1 MNVELQYNFYNKNI
15 EDLWYIFFT
24 LSDTSSF
31 EISAGKKGRYG
42 ISSETMM
49 SVLNTLTAIDFC
61 CSRNA
66 YSDAYTLIRKY
77 RDDLM
82 QYLFILNVI
91 QNTHGLTED
100 ELSSY
105 SFDTNSIIK
114 MIESDFNI
122 LISGKRKSDVQLAM
136 ESWMYN
142 DLDDTSNAQ
151 YRKHF
156 FDTSKYKK
164 YLMSTD
170 KRIESLMTT
179 FLNPIWASS
188 DRILNNYVHVNG
200 KKYLTDNYSYQI
212 DPAKK
217 MSELVDTLQHITNI
231 FLCLLAVVDSTKMMS
246 SDYRDYMEMGEKPPD
261 NCQYWVFPCIVD
273 YMNTYFGNQLLSY
286 IQANE
291 NNGMKFTSKD
301 YEDS

>member
-1 MNVELQYNFYNKNI
+1 MKAELQYKFNNSRI
-15 EDLWYIFFT
+15 QDLWYIFFA

-31 EISAGKKGRYG
+31 EISVGKKGRYG

-91 QNTHGLTED
+91 QNTHGLTEN
-100 ELSSY
+100 EINSF
-105 SFDTNSIIK
+105 SFDTNAIIK
-114 MIESDFNI
+114 MIESDFDI
-122 LISGKRKSDVQLAM
+122 LLSGERKSNVQLAM

-142 DLDDTSNAQ
+142 DLDDTSNSK
-151 YRKHF
+151 YRKNF
-156 FDTSKYKK
+156 FDTSKYKN

-179 FLNPIWASS
+179 FLNPIWISS
-188 DRILNNYVHVNG
+188 DRILNNYVHANG
-200 KKYLTDNYSYQI
+200 KKYLTDNYVCQI
-212 DPAKK
+212 DSQKK
-217 MSELVDTLQHITNI
+217 ISELVDTLQHITDI
-231 FLCLLAVVDSTKMMS
+231 FLCLLAMVDSTKMMS
-246 SDYRDYMEMGEKPPD
+246 SDYRDYLEMGEQPPD
-261 NCQYWVFPCIVD
+261 NCQYLVCPCIVD
-273 YMNTYFGNQLLSY
+273 YFYKHLNKELLSY
-286 IQANE
+286 IQNNE
-291 NNGMKFTSKD
+291 NNGMKFMSKD
-301 YEDS
+301 YKDF